1 MKVQE
6 LSGGVYE
13 IKGGRKKQI
22 ATRNLV
28 PGNIVY
34 GERTI
39 EDESV
44 EYRVWNPR
52 RSKLGAM
59 AIRKFQMP
67 FSKDSR
73 VLYLGAASGT
83 TVSHVSDMVPEGVV
97 YAVEFAPTTMRQLL
111 RLCDVRKNIVPL
123 LADASRPVSYAHVVE
138 PVDVIFQDV
147 AQPNQ
152 AEIAVDN
159 ARQYLKKGGNL
170 LLSIKA
176 RSVDSTAVPEK
187 IFKEQL
193 KILSAAQ
200 GIKLKILKKQ
210 NLSPFHIDH
219 MGIVAQRIG

>member
-1 MKVQE
+1 MRVQE
-6 LSGGVYE
+6 ISSGIYE
-13 IKGGRKKQI
+13 TQGGRKKQI

-28 PGNIVY
+28 PGNTVY
-34 GERTI
+34 GERTL
-39 EDESV
+39 EDDSV
-44 EYRVWNPR
+44 EYRIWNPR

-59 AIRKFQMP
+59 AVRKFQMP

-97 YAVEFAPTTMRQLL
+97 YAVEFAPSTMRQLL
-111 RLCDVRKNIVPL
+111 RLCDARKNIVPL
-123 LADASRPVSYAHVVE
+123 LADATRPVSYAHVVE

-147 AQPNQ
+147 AQANQ
-152 AEIAVDN
+152 AEIAVEN
-159 ARQYLKKGGNL
+159 AKQFLKKDGYL

-176 RSVDSTAVPEK
+176 RSVDSTVAPEK

-200 GIKLKILKKQ
+200 GIKLKIVKKQ

-219 MGIVAQRIG
+219 MGVVAQRID

>member
-1 MKVQE
+1 MRVQE
-6 LSGGVYE
+6 LQGGLYE
-13 IKGGRKKQI
+13 VKGGRKKQL

-28 PGNIVY
+28 PGNTVY
-34 GERTI
+34 GERTL
-39 EDESV
+39 EDDSV
-44 EYRVWNPR
+44 EYRIWNPR

-59 AIRKFQMP
+59 AVRKFQMP

-83 TVSHVSDMVPEGVV
+83 TVSHVSDMVSEGVV
-97 YAVEFAPTTMRQLL
+97 YAVEFAPSTMRQLL
-111 RLCDVRKNIVPL
+111 RLCDYRKNIVPL

-138 PVDVIFQDV
+138 PVDVLFQDV

-152 AEIAVDN
+152 AEIAIEN
-159 ARQYLKKGGNL
+159 ARQYLKKGGYL

-176 RSVDSTAVPEK
+176 RSVDSTAAPEK

-193 KILSAAQ
+193 KIISGAQ
-200 GIKLKILKKQ
+200 GIRLKVLKKQ

-219 MGIVAQRIG
+219 MGIIARRVE